1 MKIYISPSEQENNI
15 YAVGNGKI
23 TEEQCHRIG
32 EALKAALTRAAFKS
46 RKQHSG

>member
-23 TEEQCHRIG
+23 TEGEQGHRIG
-32 EALKAALTRAAFKS
+32 
-46 RKQHSG
+46 